1 MTQDKPVWLTRLEF
15 AQRARVPVKTVAE
28 WAYKHTGPPF
38 AKIGRHARY
47 RLTDIELWEAEQF
60 NDPDGPEEPDNESDG
75 PEEQFKDPTGT
86 AEPDNESDGHAA

>member
-1 MTQDKPVWLTRLEF
+1 MNKDAPVWLTRLEF
-15 AQRARVPVKTVAE
+15 AQRERVPVKTVAE

-75 PEEQFKDPTGT
+75 
-86 AEPDNESDGHAA
+86 HAA

>member
-1 MTQDKPVWLTRLEF
+1 MMAVYRTISREGRKRSDPITRNEQKMTQDTPVWLTRLEF
-15 AQRARVPVKTVAE
+15 AQRERVPVKTVAE

-60 NDPDGPEEPDNESDG
+60 KDDPSGP
-75 PEEQFKDPTGT
+75 
-86 AEPDNESDGHAA
+86 AA

>member
-1 MTQDKPVWLTRLEF
+1 M
-15 AQRARVPVKTVAE
+15 KTVAE
-28 WAYKHTGPPF
+28 WAYKRTGPPF

-75 PEEQFKDPTGT
+75 
-86 AEPDNESDGHAA
+86 HAA